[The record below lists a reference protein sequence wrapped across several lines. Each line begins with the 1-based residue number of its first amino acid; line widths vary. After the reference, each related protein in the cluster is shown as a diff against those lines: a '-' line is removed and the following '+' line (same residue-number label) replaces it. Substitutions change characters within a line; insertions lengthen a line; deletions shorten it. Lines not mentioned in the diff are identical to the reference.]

1 MRRYFGGGVMNL
13 ISVSA
18 DRDYEVVIDID
29 WQKALE
35 PNLVNRG
42 QVAVIVSE
50 AMRDRII
57 GLPETEAQIHIFTV
71 PDSEAGKSFATYQ
84 KVLDWLGAAGFTR
97 NDLIVAVGGGAVTDL
112 SGFVASSWLRGI
124 DWVAVPTTLAAM
136 VDAAVGGKTGI
147 NSEYGKNLIGSF
159 YSPISVLV
167 DLSWLETLSDRDFA
181 AGLAEVL
188 KSGFIVDGQIV
199 ELLKGKELAEIRAD
213 AALTL
218 ELISRTVAV
227 KAKVVSGDFKESF
240 DREILNYGHTLG
252 HAIELHSK
260 YALRHGECVS
270 IGLVFAANLAKQIG
284 SLSDEVTS
292 LHQEILRNLG
302 LPVTYESRHWP
313 ELRANMTID
322 KKSRSGTLRFVAIS
336 EIGKTLRIEGPSE
349 SDLLAAYERLSS

>member
-1 MRRYFGGGVMNL
+1 MKNIF
-13 ISVSA
+13 VSA
-18 DRDYEVVIDID
+18 DRDYQVLIDAN
-29 WQKALE
+29 WQVALE
-35 PNLVNRG
+35 PHLVNRG

-50 AMRDRII
+50 AMRDRIT
-57 GLPETEAQIHIFTV
+57 GLPETDAQIHIFTV

-84 KVLDWLGAAGFTR
+84 KLLDWLGAAGFTR
-97 NDLIVAVGGGAVTDL
+97 NDLVIAVGGGAVTDL
-112 SGFVASSWLRGI
+112 SGFVASTWLRGI

-188 KSGFIVDGQIV
+188 KSGFIADVQIV
-199 ELLKGKELAEIRAD
+199 ELLNGKSISEVRSNR
-213 AALTL
+213 ALTL

-270 IGLVFAANLAKQIG
+270 IGLVFAANLANQVG
-284 SLSDEVTS
+284 LLSAEITA
-292 LHQEILRNLG
+292 LHVNILERLG
-302 LPVTYESRHWP
+302 LPTSYESRHWS
-313 ELRANMTID
+313 ELRANMAID
-322 KKSRSGTLRFVAIS
+322 KKSRSGTLRFVGIS
-336 EIGKTLRIEGPSE
+336 EIGKTLRIEAPSE
-349 SDLLAAYERLSS
+349 SDLLAAYERLCS

>member
-1 MRRYFGGGVMNL
+1 MST
-13 ISVSA
+13 ISVTA
-18 DRDYEVVIDID
+18 DRNYEVVIDID
-29 WQKALE
+29 WPKAIE
-35 PNLVNRG
+35 PYLSNRG

-50 AMRDRII
+50 AMRDRIVN
-57 GLPETEAQIHIFTV
+57 LPVTDAQIHIFAV

-167 DLSWLETLSDRDFA
+167 DLSWLLTLSDRDFA
-181 AGLAEVL
+181 AGLAEVI
-188 KSGFIVDGQIV
+188 KCGFIVDTKIV
-199 ELLKGKELAEIRAD
+199 ELLQDRNLLEVRSD
-213 AALTL
+213 RDLTL
-218 ELISRTVAV
+218 ELITRSIAV

-260 YALRHGECVS
+260 YTLRHGECVS
-270 IGLVFAANLAKQIG
+270 IGLVFAANLANQSGILADQATDLHKKI
-284 SLSDEVTS
+284 LS
-292 LHQEILRNLG
+292 NLG
-302 LPVTYESRHWP
+302 LPTSYQSRHWP
-313 ELRANMTID
+313 ELRANMSID

-336 EIGKTLRIEGPSE
+336 EFGKTLRIEAPSE
-349 SDLLAAYERLSS
+349 SDLLAAYERLCS

>member
-1 MRRYFGGGVMNL
+1 MTN

-18 DRDYEVVIDID
+18 DRKYEVEIDVN
-29 WQKALE
+29 WQNAIKPLLA
-35 PNLVNRG
+35 NRG
-42 QVAVIVSE
+42 QVAIIVSE
-50 AMRDRII
+50 TMRDRIV
-57 GLPETEAQIHIFTV
+57 GLPETDAQIHIFTV

-97 NDLIVAVGGGAVTDL
+97 NDLVIAVGGGAVTDL

-167 DLSWLETLSDRDFA
+167 DLTWLETLSDRDFA

-188 KSGFIVDGQIV
+188 KSGFILDGVIVD
-199 ELLKGKELAEIRAD
+199 LLKAKSLPEIRSD
-213 AALTL
+213 RALTL

-227 KAKVVSGDFKESF
+227 KAKVVSGDFKESY

-252 HAIELHSK
+252 HAIELHCK
-260 YALRHGECVS
+260 YSLRHGECVS
-270 IGLVFAANLAKQIG
+270 IGLVFAANLANQTGI
-284 SLSDEVTS
+284 LSDEITQ
-292 LHQEILRNLG
+292 LHLSILENLG
-302 LPVTYESRHWP
+302 LPTTYESHHWP
-313 ELRANMTID
+313 ELRANMAID

-336 EIGKTLRIEGPSE
+336 EIGKTLRIETPSE

>member
-1 MRRYFGGGVMNL
+1 MKS
-13 ISVSA
+13 ISVTA
-18 DRDYEVVIDID
+18 DRDYEVLIDTD
-29 WQKALE
+29 WQKAVE
-35 PNLVNRG
+35 PYLTNRG

-57 GLPETEAQIHIFTV
+57 NLPVTDAQIHVFTV
-71 PDSEAGKSFATYQ
+71 PDSEAGKSFASYQ

-167 DLSWLETLSDRDFA
+167 DLSWLSTLSDRDFA
-181 AGLAEVL
+181 AGLAEVI
-188 KSGFIVDGQIV
+188 KCGFIVDTEIV
-199 ELLKGKELAEIRAD
+199 ELLKDRNLLDVRSD
-213 AALTL
+213 RALTL
-218 ELISRTVAV
+218 ELITRSIAV

-270 IGLVFAANLAKQIG
+270 IGLVFAANLANESGILADQATDLHKKI
-284 SLSDEVTS
+284 LS
-292 LHQEILRNLG
+292 NLG
-302 LPVTYESRHWP
+302 LPTSYESRHWP
-313 ELRANMTID
+313 ELRANMAID

-336 EIGKTLRIEGPSE
+336 ELGKTLRIEAPSE
-349 SDLLAAYERLSS
+349 SDLLAAYERLCS

>member
-1 MRRYFGGGVMNL
+1 MNT
-13 ISVSA
+13 ISVTA
-18 DRDYEVVIDID
+18 DHDYEVVIDIN
-29 WQKALE
+29 WQKAIE
-35 PNLVNRG
+35 PYLTNRG

-50 AMRDRII
+50 AMRDRIVN
-57 GLPETEAQIHIFTV
+57 LPVTDAQIHIFTV

-97 NDLIVAVGGGAVTDL
+97 NDLVVAVGGGAVTDL
-112 SGFVASSWLRGI
+112 SGFVASTWLRGI

-181 AGLAEVL
+181 AGLAEVI
-188 KSGFIVDGQIV
+188 KCGFIVDTEIV
-199 ELLKGKELAEIRAD
+199 ELLKDRNLLQVRGDRD
-213 AALTL
+213 LTL
-218 ELISRTVAV
+218 ELISRSIAV

-260 YALRHGECVS
+260 YTLRHGECVS
-270 IGLVFAANLAKQIG
+270 IGLVFAANLANQSGILADQATDLHEKI
-284 SLSDEVTS
+284 LS
-292 LHQEILRNLG
+292 NLG
-302 LPVTYESRHWP
+302 LPTSYESRHWP
-313 ELRANMTID
+313 ELRANMAID
-322 KKSRSGTLRFVAIS
+322 KKSRSGTLRFVVIS
-336 EIGKTLRIEGPSE
+336 EFGKTLRIEAPSE
-349 SDLLAAYERLSS
+349 SDLLAAYERLCS

>member
-1 MRRYFGGGVMNL
+1 MER

-18 DRDYEVVIDID
+18 DRDYEILIEIN
-29 WQKALE
+29 WQKAIERYLT
-35 PNLVNRG
+35 NRG

-50 AMRDRII
+50 TMRERITD
-57 GLPETEAQIHIFTV
+57 LPQTDAQIHIFTV

-84 KVLDWLGAAGFTR
+84 KLLDWLGAAGFTR
-97 NDLIVAVGGGAVTDL
+97 NDLVIAVGGGAVTDL

-124 DWVAVPTTLAAM
+124 DWIAVPTTLAAM

-167 DLSWLETLSDRDFA
+167 DLSWLDTLSDRDFA

-188 KSGFIVDGQIV
+188 KSGFIADGQIV
-199 ELLKGKELAEIRAD
+199 ELLNAKTLSEVRTNQ
-213 AALTL
+213 ALIL
-218 ELISRTVAV
+218 ELISRTVTV

-260 YALRHGECVS
+260 YMLRHGECVS
-270 IGLVFAANLAKQIG
+270 IGLVFAANLANQVGI
-284 SLSDEVTS
+284 LSDEITA
-292 LHQEILRNLG
+292 LHVSILERLG
-302 LPVTYESRHWP
+302 LPVSYESRHWP
-313 ELRANMTID
+313 ELRANMAID

-336 EIGKTLRIEGPSE
+336 EIGKTLRIEAPVE
-349 SDLLAAYERLSS
+349 SDLLAAYERLCS

>member
-1 MRRYFGGGVMNL
+1 MKS
-13 ISVSA
+13 ISVTA
-18 DRDYEVVIDID
+18 DRDYEVLIDTD
-29 WQKALE
+29 WQKAVE
-35 PNLVNRG
+35 PYLTNRG

-57 GLPETEAQIHIFTV
+57 NLPVTDAQIHIFTV
-71 PDSEAGKSFATYQ
+71 PDSEAGKSFASYQ

-167 DLSWLETLSDRDFA
+167 DLSWLSTLSDRDFA
-181 AGLAEVL
+181 AGLAEVI
-188 KSGFIVDGQIV
+188 KCGFIVDIEIV
-199 ELLKGKELAEIRAD
+199 ELLKDNNLLEVRGDR
-213 AALTL
+213 ALTL
-218 ELISRTVAV
+218 ELITRSIAV

-270 IGLVFAANLAKQIG
+270 IGLVFAANLANKSGILADQATDLHKKI
-284 SLSDEVTS
+284 LS
-292 LHQEILRNLG
+292 NLG
-302 LPVTYESRHWP
+302 LPTSYESRHWP
-313 ELRANMTID
+313 ELRANMAID

-336 EIGKTLRIEGPSE
+336 ELGKTLRIEAPSE
-349 SDLLAAYERLSS
+349 SDLLAAYERLCS

>member
-1 MRRYFGGGVMNL
+1 
-13 ISVSA
+13 
-18 DRDYEVVIDID
+18 
-29 WQKALE
+29 
-35 PNLVNRG
+35 
-42 QVAVIVSE
+42 
-50 AMRDRII
+50 MRDQITN
-57 GLPETEAQIHIFTV
+57 LPETDAQIHIFTV

-84 KVLDWLGAAGFTR
+84 KLLDWLGAAGFTR
-97 NDLIVAVGGGAVTDL
+97 NDLVIAVGGGAVTDL
-112 SGFVASSWLRGI
+112 SGFVASTWLRGI

-188 KSGFIVDGQIV
+188 KSGFIADVQIV
-199 ELLKGKELAEIRAD
+199 ELLNGKSISEVRSNR
-213 AALTL
+213 ALTL

-270 IGLVFAANLAKQIG
+270 IGLVFAANLANQVG
-284 SLSDEVTS
+284 LLSAEITA
-292 LHQEILRNLG
+292 LHVNILERLG
-302 LPVTYESRHWP
+302 LPTSYESRHWP
-313 ELRANMTID
+313 ELRANMAID
-322 KKSRSGTLRFVAIS
+322 KKSRSGTLRFVGIS
-336 EIGKTLRIEGPSE
+336 EIGKTLRIEAPSE
-349 SDLLAAYERLSS
+349 SDLLAAYERLCS

>member
-1 MRRYFGGGVMNL
+1 MSN

-18 DRDYEVVIDID
+18 DRKYEVEIDVN
-29 WQKALE
+29 WQAAIKPL
-35 PNLVNRG
+35 LVDRG
-42 QVAVIVSE
+42 QVAIIVSE
-50 AMRDRII
+50 AMRDRIV
-57 GLPETEAQIHIFTV
+57 GLPETDAQIHIFTV

-97 NDLIVAVGGGAVTDL
+97 NDLVIAVGGGAVTDL

-167 DLSWLETLSDRDFA
+167 DLAWLETLSDRDFA

-188 KSGFIVDGQIV
+188 KSGFIVDGVIV
-199 ELLKGKELAEIRAD
+199 ELLKGKSMPEVRSD
-213 AALTL
+213 RALTL
-218 ELISRTVAV
+218 ELISRTVGV

-252 HAIELHSK
+252 HAIELHCK
-260 YALRHGECVS
+260 YSLRHGECVS
-270 IGLVFAANLAKQIG
+270 IGLVFAANLANQTGI
-284 SLSDEVTS
+284 LSDEITQ
-292 LHQEILRNLG
+292 LHLSILQKLG
-302 LPVTYESRHWP
+302 LPTTYESRHWA
-313 ELRANMTID
+313 ELRASMAID

>member
-1 MRRYFGGGVMNL
+1 MKY

-18 DRDYEVVIDID
+18 DRDYEVVIDVN
-29 WQKALE
+29 WQIALE
-35 PNLVNRG
+35 PYLINRG

-50 AMRDRII
+50 AMRDRITD
-57 GLPETEAQIHIFTV
+57 LPETDAQIHIFTV

-84 KVLDWLGAAGFTR
+84 KLLDWLGAAGFTR
-97 NDLIVAVGGGAVTDL
+97 NDLVIAVGGGAVTDL
-112 SGFVASSWLRGI
+112 SGFVASTWLRGI

-167 DLSWLETLSDRDFA
+167 DLSWLDTLSDRDFA

-188 KSGFIVDGQIV
+188 KSGFIADGEIV
-199 ELLKGKELAEIRAD
+199 ELLD
-213 AALTL
+213 AKTLSEVRSNQALTL

-270 IGLVFAANLAKQIG
+270 IGLVFAANLANQVG
-284 SLSDEVTS
+284 LLSAEITA
-292 LHQEILRNLG
+292 LHVNILESLG
-302 LPVTYESRHWP
+302 LPTSYESRHWP
-313 ELRANMTID
+313 ELRANMAID
-322 KKSRSGTLRFVAIS
+322 KKSRSGTLRFVGIS
-336 EIGKTLRIEGPSE
+336 EIGKTLRIEAPSE
-349 SDLLAAYERLSS
+349 SDLLAAYERLCS

>member
-1 MRRYFGGGVMNL
+1 MKS
-13 ISVSA
+13 ISVNA
-18 DRDYEVVIDID
+18 DRDYEIVIDTD
-29 WQKALE
+29 WQKAVE
-35 PNLVNRG
+35 PYLSNRG

-50 AMRDRII
+50 AMRDRIVN
-57 GLPETEAQIHIFTV
+57 LPVTDAQIHIFTV

-167 DLSWLETLSDRDFA
+167 DLSWLSTLSDRDFA
-181 AGLAEVL
+181 AGLAEVI
-188 KSGFIVDGQIV
+188 KCGFIVDTEIV
-199 ELLKGKELAEIRAD
+199 ELLKDGNLLDVRSD
-213 AALTL
+213 RALTL
-218 ELISRTVAV
+218 ELITRSIAV

-270 IGLVFAANLAKQIG
+270 IGLVFAANLANESGILADQATDLHKKI
-284 SLSDEVTS
+284 LS
-292 LHQEILRNLG
+292 NLG
-302 LPVTYESRHWP
+302 LPTSYESRHWP
-313 ELRANMTID
+313 ELRANMAID

-336 EIGKTLRIEGPSE
+336 EIGKTLRIEAPSE
-349 SDLLAAYERLSS
+349 SDLLAAYERLCS

>member
-1 MRRYFGGGVMNL
+1 MSN

-18 DRDYEVVIDID
+18 DRKYEVEIDIN
-29 WQKALE
+29 WQNAIKPL
-35 PNLVNRG
+35 LTNRG
-42 QVAVIVSE
+42 QVAIIVSE
-50 AMRDRII
+50 AMRDRIV
-57 GLPETEAQIHIFTV
+57 GLPETDAQIHIFTV

-97 NDLIVAVGGGAVTDL
+97 NDLVIAVGGGAITDL

-167 DLSWLETLSDRDFA
+167 DLTWLETLSDRDFA

-188 KSGFIVDGQIV
+188 KSGFIVDGVIV
-199 ELLKGKELAEIRAD
+199 DLLKGKSLPEIRSD
-213 AALTL
+213 RALTL

-227 KAKVVSGDFKESF
+227 KAKVVSGDFKENF

-252 HAIELHSK
+252 HAIELHCK
-260 YALRHGECVS
+260 YSLRHGECVS
-270 IGLVFAANLAKQIG
+270 IGLVFAANLANQTGI
-284 SLSDEVTS
+284 LSDEITQ
-292 LHQEILRNLG
+292 LHLSILENLG
-302 LPVTYESRHWP
+302 LPTTYESHHWP
-313 ELRANMTID
+313 ELRANMAID

-336 EIGKTLRIEGPSE
+336 EIGKTLRIETPSE

>member
-1 MRRYFGGGVMNL
+1 MKS
-13 ISVSA
+13 ISVTA

-29 WQKALE
+29 WQKAIE
-35 PNLVNRG
+35 PYLTNRG

-50 AMRDRII
+50 AMRDRIAN
-57 GLPETEAQIHIFTV
+57 LPSTDAQIHIFTE

-124 DWVAVPTTLAAM
+124 EWVAVPTTLAAM

-167 DLSWLETLSDRDFA
+167 DLSWLSTLSDRDFA
-181 AGLAEVL
+181 AGLAEVI
-188 KSGFIVDGQIV
+188 KCGFIVDTEIV
-199 ELLKGKELAEIRAD
+199 ELLKDRNLLEVRSD
-213 AALTL
+213 RDLTL
-218 ELISRTVAV
+218 ELITRSIAV

-270 IGLVFAANLAKQIG
+270 IGLVFAANLANESGILADQATDLHKKI
-284 SLSDEVTS
+284 LS
-292 LHQEILRNLG
+292 NLG
-302 LPVTYESRHWP
+302 LPTSYEGRHWP
-313 ELRANMTID
+313 ELRANMAID

-336 EIGKTLRIEGPSE
+336 EIGRTLRIEAPSE
-349 SDLLAAYERLSS
+349 SDLLAAYERLCS

>member
-1 MRRYFGGGVMNL
+1 MKH

-18 DRDYEVVIDID
+18 DRDYEVVIDAS
-29 WQKALE
+29 WQIALE
-35 PNLVNRG
+35 PYLVNRG

-50 AMRDRII
+50 AMRDRVTD
-57 GLPETEAQIHIFTV
+57 LPETDAQIHIFTV

-84 KVLDWLGAAGFTR
+84 KLLDWLGAAGFTR
-97 NDLIVAVGGGAVTDL
+97 NDLVIAVGGGAVTDL
-112 SGFVASSWLRGI
+112 SGFVASTWLRGI

-167 DLSWLETLSDRDFA
+167 DLSWLDTLSDRDFA

-188 KSGFIVDGQIV
+188 KSGFIADGEIV
-199 ELLKGKELAEIRAD
+199 ELLD
-213 AALTL
+213 AKTLSEVRSNQALTL

-270 IGLVFAANLAKQIG
+270 IGLVFAANLANQVG
-284 SLSDEVTS
+284 LLSAEITA
-292 LHQEILRNLG
+292 LHVNILERLG
-302 LPVTYESRHWP
+302 LPTSYESRHWP
-313 ELRANMTID
+313 ELRSNMAID
-322 KKSRSGTLRFVAIS
+322 KKSRSGTLRFVGIS
-336 EIGKTLRIEGPSE
+336 EIGQTLRIEAPNE
-349 SDLLAAYERLSS
+349 SDLLAAYERLCS

>member
-1 MRRYFGGGVMNL
+1 MTN

-18 DRDYEVVIDID
+18 DREYAVEIDVN
-29 WQKALE
+29 WQNAIKPLLA
-35 PNLVNRG
+35 NRG
-42 QVAVIVSE
+42 QVAIIVSE
-50 AMRDRII
+50 SMRDRIV
-57 GLPETEAQIHIFTV
+57 GLPETDAQIHIFTV
-71 PDSEAGKSFATYQ
+71 PDSEAGKSFVTYE
-84 KVLDWLGAAGFTR
+84 KLLDWLGAAGFTR
-97 NDLIVAVGGGAVTDL
+97 NDLVIAVGGGAVTDL

-167 DLSWLETLSDRDFA
+167 DLTWLETLSDRDFA

-188 KSGFIVDGQIV
+188 KSGFIVDGVIV
-199 ELLKGKELAEIRAD
+199 DLLKGKSLPEIRSAR
-213 AALTL
+213 ALTL

-227 KAKVVSGDFKESF
+227 KAKVVSGDFKENF

-252 HAIELHSK
+252 HAIELHCK
-260 YALRHGECVS
+260 YSLRHGECVS
-270 IGLVFAANLAKQIG
+270 IGLVFAANLANQTGI
-284 SLSDEVTS
+284 LSDEITQ
-292 LHQEILRNLG
+292 LHLSILENLG
-302 LPVTYESRHWP
+302 LPTTYESHHWP
-313 ELRANMTID
+313 ELRANMAID

-336 EIGKTLRIEGPSE
+336 EIGKTLRIEAPSE

>member
-1 MRRYFGGGVMNL
+1 
-13 ISVSA
+13 
-18 DRDYEVVIDID
+18 
-29 WQKALE
+29 
-35 PNLVNRG
+35 
-42 QVAVIVSE
+42 
-50 AMRDRII
+50 
-57 GLPETEAQIHIFTV
+57 
-71 PDSEAGKSFATYQ
+71 
-84 KVLDWLGAAGFTR
+84 
-97 NDLIVAVGGGAVTDL
+97 
-112 SGFVASSWLRGI
+112 
-124 DWVAVPTTLAAM
+124 
-136 VDAAVGGKTGI
+136 
-147 NSEYGKNLIGSF
+147 
-159 YSPISVLV
+159 
-167 DLSWLETLSDRDFA
+167 
-181 AGLAEVL
+181 
-188 KSGFIVDGQIV
+188 
-199 ELLKGKELAEIRAD
+199 
-213 AALTL
+213 
-218 ELISRTVAV
+218 VAV

>member
-1 MRRYFGGGVMNL
+1 MSN

-18 DRDYEVVIDID
+18 DRKYEVEIDIT
-29 WQKALE
+29 WQTAIKPL
-35 PNLVNRG
+35 LVDRG
-42 QVAVIVSE
+42 QVAIIVSE
-50 AMRDRII
+50 AMRDRIV
-57 GLPETEAQIHIFTV
+57 GLPETDAQIHIFTV

-97 NDLIVAVGGGAVTDL
+97 NDLVIAVGGGAVTDL

-167 DLSWLETLSDRDFA
+167 DLAWLETLSDRDFA

-188 KSGFIVDGQIV
+188 KSGFIVDGVIV
-199 ELLKGKELAEIRAD
+199 ELLKGKSVPEVRSD
-213 AALTL
+213 RALTL
-218 ELISRTVAV
+218 ELISRTVGV

-252 HAIELHSK
+252 HAIELQCK
-260 YALRHGECVS
+260 YSLRHGECVS
-270 IGLVFAANLAKQIG
+270 IGLVFAANLANQTGI
-284 SLSDEVTS
+284 LSDEITQ
-292 LHQEILRNLG
+292 LHLSILQNLG
-302 LPVTYESRHWP
+302 LPTTYESRHWA
-313 ELRANMTID
+313 ELRANMAID

-336 EIGKTLRIEGPSE
+336 EIGKTLRIEAPSE
-349 SDLLAAYERLSS
+349 SDILAAYERLSS

>member
-1 MRRYFGGGVMNL
+1 MKH

-18 DRDYEVVIDID
+18 DRDYEVVIDAS
-29 WQKALE
+29 WQIALE
-35 PNLVNRG
+35 PYLVNRG

-50 AMRDRII
+50 AMRDRVTD
-57 GLPETEAQIHIFTV
+57 LPETDAQIHIFTV

-84 KVLDWLGAAGFTR
+84 KLLDWLGAAGFTR
-97 NDLIVAVGGGAVTDL
+97 NDLVIAVGGGAVTDL
-112 SGFVASSWLRGI
+112 SGFVASTWLRGI

-167 DLSWLETLSDRDFA
+167 DLSWLDTLSDRDFA

-188 KSGFIVDGQIV
+188 KSGFIADGEIV
-199 ELLKGKELAEIRAD
+199 ELLD
-213 AALTL
+213 AKTLSEVRSNQALTL

-270 IGLVFAANLAKQIG
+270 IGLVFAANLANQVG
-284 SLSDEVTS
+284 LLSAEITA
-292 LHQEILRNLG
+292 LHVNILERLG
-302 LPVTYESRHWP
+302 LPISYESRHWP
-313 ELRANMTID
+313 ELRANMAID
-322 KKSRSGTLRFVAIS
+322 KKSRSGTLRFVGIS
-336 EIGKTLRIEGPSE
+336 EIGKTLRIEAPSE
-349 SDLLAAYERLSS
+349 SDLLAAYERLCS

>member
-1 MRRYFGGGVMNL
+1 MKS

-18 DRDYEVVIDID
+18 DRNYEVVIDID
-29 WQKALE
+29 WQKAIE
-35 PNLVNRG
+35 PYLINRG

-50 AMRDRII
+50 AMRDRIVN
-57 GLPETEAQIHIFTV
+57 LPVTDAQIHVFTV

-97 NDLIVAVGGGAVTDL
+97 NDLVIAVGGGAVTDL

-167 DLSWLETLSDRDFA
+167 DLSWLSTLSDRDFA
-181 AGLAEVL
+181 AGLAEVI
-188 KSGFIVDGQIV
+188 KCGFIVDTEIV
-199 ELLKGKELAEIRAD
+199 ELLKDRNLLEVRGDR
-213 AALTL
+213 ALTL
-218 ELISRTVAV
+218 ELITRSIAV
-227 KAKVVSGDFKESF
+227 KANVVSGDFKESF

-270 IGLVFAANLAKQIG
+270 IGLVFAANLANQSGILADQTTDLHKRI
-284 SLSDEVTS
+284 LS
-292 LHQEILRNLG
+292 NLG
-302 LPVTYESRHWP
+302 LPTSYESRHWP
-313 ELRANMTID
+313 ELRANMAID

-336 EIGKTLRIEGPSE
+336 EFGKTLRIEAPSE
-349 SDLLAAYERLSS
+349 SDLLAAYERLCS

>member
-1 MRRYFGGGVMNL
+1 MKS
-13 ISVSA
+13 ISVTA

-29 WQKALE
+29 WQKAIE
-35 PNLVNRG
+35 PCLTNRG

-50 AMRDRII
+50 AMRDRIVN
-57 GLPETEAQIHIFTV
+57 LPVTDAQIHIFTV

-136 VDAAVGGKTGI
+136 VDASVGGKTGI

-167 DLSWLETLSDRDFA
+167 DLSWLSTLSDRDFA
-181 AGLAEVL
+181 AGLAEVI
-188 KSGFIVDGQIV
+188 KCGFIVDTEIV
-199 ELLKGKELAEIRAD
+199 ELLKDRNLLDVRSDG
-213 AALTL
+213 ALTL
-218 ELISRTVAV
+218 ELITRSIAV

-270 IGLVFAANLAKQIG
+270 IGLVFAANLANESGILADQATDLHKKI
-284 SLSDEVTS
+284 LS
-292 LHQEILRNLG
+292 NLG
-302 LPVTYESRHWP
+302 LPTSYESRHWP
-313 ELRANMTID
+313 ELRANMAID

-336 EIGKTLRIEGPSE
+336 ELGKTLRIEAPSE
-349 SDLLAAYERLSS
+349 SDLLAAYERLCS

>member
-1 MRRYFGGGVMNL
+1 MIN

-18 DRDYEVVIDID
+18 DRKYEVELDVN
-29 WQKALE
+29 WQNAIKPLLAK
-35 PNLVNRG
+35 RG
-42 QVAVIVSE
+42 QVAIIVSE
-50 AMRDRII
+50 AMRERIV
-57 GLPETEAQIHIFTV
+57 GLPETDAQIHIFTV

-97 NDLIVAVGGGAVTDL
+97 NDLVIAVGGGAVTDL

-167 DLSWLETLSDRDFA
+167 DLTWLETLSDRDFA

-188 KSGFIVDGQIV
+188 KSGFIVDGVIV
-199 ELLKGKELAEIRAD
+199 DLLKGKSVPEVRSD
-213 AALTL
+213 RALTL

-252 HAIELHSK
+252 HAIELHCK
-260 YALRHGECVS
+260 YSLRHGECVS
-270 IGLVFAANLAKQIG
+270 IGLVFAANLANQTGI
-284 SLSDEVTS
+284 LSDEITQIHLS
-292 LHQEILRNLG
+292 ILENLG
-302 LPVTYESRHWP
+302 LPTTYESHHWP
-313 ELRANMTID
+313 ELRANMAID

-336 EIGKTLRIEGPSE
+336 EIGKTLRIEAPSE

>member
-1 MRRYFGGGVMNL
+1 MKHIL
-13 ISVSA
+13 VSA
-18 DRDYEVVIDID
+18 DRDYQVVIDAN
-29 WQKALE
+29 WQEALE
-35 PNLVNRG
+35 PYLVNRG

-50 AMRDRII
+50 AMRDRITN
-57 GLPETEAQIHIFTV
+57 LPETDAQIHIFTV

-84 KVLDWLGAAGFTR
+84 KLLDWLGAAGFTR
-97 NDLIVAVGGGAVTDL
+97 NDLVIAVGGGAVTDL
-112 SGFVASSWLRGI
+112 SGFVASTWLRGI

-167 DLSWLETLSDRDFA
+167 DLSWLDTLSDRDFA

-188 KSGFIVDGQIV
+188 KSGFIADGEIVD
-199 ELLKGKELAEIRAD
+199 LLD
-213 AALTL
+213 AKTLSEVRSNQALTL

-270 IGLVFAANLAKQIG
+270 IGLVFAANLANQVG
-284 SLSDEVTS
+284 LLSAEITA
-292 LHQEILRNLG
+292 LHVNILERLG
-302 LPVTYESRHWP
+302 LPTSYESRHWP
-313 ELRANMTID
+313 ELRANMAID
-322 KKSRSGTLRFVAIS
+322 KKSRSGTLRFVGIS
-336 EIGKTLRIEGPSE
+336 EIGKTLRIEAPSE
-349 SDLLAAYERLSS
+349 SDLLAAYERLCS

>member
-1 MRRYFGGGVMNL
+1 MKH

-18 DRDYEVVIDID
+18 DRKYDVVIDAN
-29 WQKALE
+29 WLVALE
-35 PNLVNRG
+35 PYLVNRG

-50 AMRDRII
+50 AMRDQITN
-57 GLPETEAQIHIFTV
+57 LPETDAQIHIFTV

-84 KVLDWLGAAGFTR
+84 KLLDWLGAAGFTR
-97 NDLIVAVGGGAVTDL
+97 NDLVIAVGGGAVTDL
-112 SGFVASSWLRGI
+112 SGFVASTWLRGI

-188 KSGFIVDGQIV
+188 KSGFIADVQIV
-199 ELLKGKELAEIRAD
+199 ELLNGKSLSEVRSNR
-213 AALTL
+213 ALTL

-270 IGLVFAANLAKQIG
+270 IGLVFAANLANQVG
-284 SLSDEVTS
+284 LLSDEITA
-292 LHQEILRNLG
+292 LHVNILERLG
-302 LPVTYESRHWP
+302 LPTSYESRHWP
-313 ELRANMTID
+313 ELRANMAID
-322 KKSRSGTLRFVAIS
+322 KKSRSGTLRFVGIS
-336 EIGKTLRIEGPSE
+336 EIGKTLRIEAPNE
-349 SDLLAAYERLSS
+349 SDLLAAYERLCS